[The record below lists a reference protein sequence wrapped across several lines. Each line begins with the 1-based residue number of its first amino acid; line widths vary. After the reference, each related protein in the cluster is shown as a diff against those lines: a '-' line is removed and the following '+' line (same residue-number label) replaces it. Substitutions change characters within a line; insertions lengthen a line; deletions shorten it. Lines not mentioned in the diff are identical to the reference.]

1 MARRMPPDPELVRE
15 LREMQAAPKI
25 WVAAGEIAWV
35 DAGGRPK
42 GYKFRAALSLEGYTP
57 DTLYVEAYY
66 KESTIED
73 VPDKLSLSLFYRNH
87 RILGLD
93 ENGATRHRNGVG
105 VGRQHYLEL
114 VGHPHLHTIS
124 DDAVCG
130 YAEPLESA
138 EFSAHWATFLSHAGI
153 ENAPVFSLPPGQR
166 ELPL

>member
-1 MARRMPPDPELVRE
+1 M
-15 LREMQAAPKI
+15 REMLAAPKI

-42 GYKFRAALSLEGYTP
+42 GYKFRAAVSVEGLTP

-66 KESTIED
+66 KESTIEG
-73 VPDKLSLSLFYRNH
+73 VPDKLSLSLCYRNH

-93 ENGATRHRNGVG
+93 ENGFTRHRNGVG
-105 VGRQHYLEL
+105 EGRQHYLQL

-124 DDAVCG
+124 DDAIYG
-130 YAEPLESA
+130 YAEPLEPA
-138 EFSAHWATFLSHAGI
+138 EFAAHWATFLGQASI
-153 ENAPVFSLPPGQR
+153 ENAPAFSLPPGQR